1 MQPSTLIDRRGYNLA
16 MNRAAFT
23 LIEMLVVVAIIAVLA
38 GILIPTVGVVRRLV
52 KDMNCGSNLRQI
64 GAAIE
69 VYKQQNDDR
78 FPAHLIGGTGTT
90 MQSTDDLVH
99 RDGPLQGLTKI
110 FVCPRDGNFGKER
123 NMGRPP
129 RVFTGDPLDY
139 LYDSGIVAGGTTA
152 GSSYLFEA
160 NGYQL
165 QSGQFGWFY
174 TRADREPFSRR
185 TNPEPAPTWA
195 QAKYNQLMN
204 GNPDT
209 GGTVYSGRFPPALF
223 PIIRC
228 FWHNQWTTQN
238 RRTTKKVKNVSW
250 ELNVFESIPY
260 WEHEANPD
268 IAIPN

>member
-1 MQPSTLIDRRGYNLA
+1 MPRS
-16 MNRAAFT
+16 AFT
-23 LIEMLVVVAIIAVLA
+23 LVEMLVVVAIIAVLA
-38 GILIPTVGVVRRLV
+38 GMLIPTVSVVRRLV
-52 KDMNCGSNLRQI
+52 KDMSCGSQLRQI

-69 VYKQQNDDR
+69 VYKQQNDEQ
-78 FPAHLIGGTGTT
+78 FPSHLIGGLGTT
-90 MQSTDDLVH
+90 MQSTNDLVH

-110 FVCPRDGNFGKER
+110 FVCPRDGQLGKDR
-123 NMGRPP
+123 TMGRST
-129 RVFTGDPLDY
+129 RVFVGSDLSY
-139 LYDSGIVAGGTTA
+139 LYDSGPVAGGKTA

-165 QSGQFGWFY
+165 QSGQFSWFY
-174 TRADREPFSRR
+174 TSADSLPFSRSQ
-185 TNPEPAPTWA
+185 NPEAAPTWA

-204 GNPDT
+204 GNPDST
-209 GGTVYSGRFPPALF
+209 GSTYSGRFPPALF

-228 FWHNQWTTQN
+228 FWHVQWTTQN

-250 ELNVFESIPY
+250 ELNVFDSIPY

>member
-1 MQPSTLIDRRGYNLA
+1 MHRS
-16 MNRAAFT
+16 AFT
-23 LIEMLVVVAIIAVLA
+23 LVEMLVVVAIIAVLA

-52 KDMNCGSNLRQI
+52 KDMTCGSNLRQI

-99 RDGPLQGLTKI
+99 RDGPLQGLVKI
-110 FVCPRDGNFGKER
+110 FICPRDSQLGKER
-123 NMGRPP
+123 NMGRSP
-129 RVFTGDPLDY
+129 RVFTGSDLSY
-139 LYDSGIVAGGTTA
+139 LYDSGPVAGDRTA

-165 QSGQFGWFY
+165 QSAQFGWFY
-174 TRADREPFSRR
+174 TNADSLPFRRAQ
-185 TNPEPAPTWA
+185 NPEPAPTWA

-204 GNPDT
+204 GNPDSS
-209 GGTVYSGRFPPALF
+209 GNVYSGRFPPALF

-228 FWHNQWTTQN
+228 FWHHEWNTRN
-238 RRTTKKVKNVSW
+238 RRTAKKVKNVSW

>member
-1 MQPSTLIDRRGYNLA
+1 MHRT
-16 MNRAAFT
+16 AFT
-23 LIEMLVVVAIIAVLA
+23 LVEMLVVVAIIAVLA
-38 GILIPTVGVVRRLV
+38 GMLIPTIGVIRRLV

-69 VYKQQNDDR
+69 VYKQQNDDN
-78 FPAHLIGGTGTT
+78 FPAHLIGGMGTT

-110 FVCPRDGNFGKER
+110 FLCPRDSQFGKDR
-123 NMGRPP
+123 NMGRSP
-129 RVFTGDPLDY
+129 RVFTGSDLSY
-139 LYDSGIVAGGTTA
+139 LYDSGPVAGGKTA

-160 NGYQL
+160 NGYPL
-165 QSGQFGWFY
+165 QSGQFSWFY
-174 TRADREPFSRR
+174 TNADSLPFRRAQ
-185 TNPEPAPTWA
+185 NPEPAPTWA

-209 GGTVYSGRFPPALF
+209 TGTQYSGRFPAAQF

-260 WEHEANPD
+260 WEHDANPD

>member
-1 MQPSTLIDRRGYNLA
+1 

-23 LIEMLVVVAIIAVLA
+23 LVEMLVVVAIIAVLA
-38 GILIPTVGVVRRLV
+38 GMLIPTVSLARRVL
-52 KDMNCGSNLRQI
+52 KDMTCGSQLRQI

-78 FPAHLIGGTGTT
+78 FPAHMIGGTGTT
-90 MQSTDDLVH
+90 MQSTDDLIH
-99 RDGPLQGLTKI
+99 RDGPLQGLPKI
-110 FVCPRDGNFGKER
+110 FVCPRDSQLGKDA

-129 RVFTGDPLDY
+129 GVFTGASLSY
-139 LYDSGIVAGGTTA
+139 LYDSGPVAGGATA

-160 NGYQL
+160 NGYRL
-165 QSGQFGWFY
+165 QSAQFSWFY
-174 TRADREPFSRR
+174 TRADQEPFTRR

-195 QAKYNQLMN
+195 QGKYNQLMN

-209 GGTVYSGRFPPALF
+209 TGTVYSGRFPPAKF

-228 FWHNQWTTQN
+228 FWHNQWTSQN

-260 WEHEANPD
+260 WEHDANPD